1 MNFDTSSRVPIF
13 AVPHVPLSDNAPTIA
28 NEKFA
33 YSMRAVANVQ
43 AWRSYLPS
51 DCVNTMI
58 EMGWDRSTVSKG
70 SHFHLQA
77 ARSRGGLLHSVAAGN
92 PDLTYRVIRDAFL

>member
-13 AVPHVPLSDNAPTIA
+13 AVPRVPLSDNAPTIA

-33 YSMRAVANVQ
+33 GYSMRAVANVQ
-43 AWRSYLPS
+43 AWRSYLPA

-58 EMGWDRSTVSKG
+58 EMAWDRST
-70 SHFHLQA
+70 
-77 ARSRGGLLHSVAAGN
+77 
-92 PDLTYRVIRDAFL
+92 